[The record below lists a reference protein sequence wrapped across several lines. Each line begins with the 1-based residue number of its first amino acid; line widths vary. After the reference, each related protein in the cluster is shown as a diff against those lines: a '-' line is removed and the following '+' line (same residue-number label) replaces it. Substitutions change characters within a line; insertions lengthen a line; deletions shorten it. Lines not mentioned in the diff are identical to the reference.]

1 MIKKKKKNSQN
12 KKNTRSKTL
21 HFLTYVDIILRTGE
35 RNGIPIGPQV
45 NVILHSC
52 FNKLVIDM

>member
-1 MIKKKKKNSQN
+1 MIKNSQN

-21 HFLTYVDIILRTGE
+21 QYFLTCVDIYYFTGE

-45 NVILHSC
+45 SVILHSC